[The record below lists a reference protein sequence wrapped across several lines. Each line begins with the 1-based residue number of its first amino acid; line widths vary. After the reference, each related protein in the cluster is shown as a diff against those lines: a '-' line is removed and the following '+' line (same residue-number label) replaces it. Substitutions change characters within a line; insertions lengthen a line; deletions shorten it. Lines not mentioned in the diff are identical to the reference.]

1 MLTVDPE
8 WTADNEEALNLVNS
22 FIAVINGMKV
32 DNASFNNP
40 TGYTKILNNIYKQQ
54 GVKDYVELTELDSTT
69 ADLILQDALLIKDRL
84 EFAKTLSDINSG

>member
-40 TGYTKILNNIYKQQ
+40 TGYTKILNNIYK
-54 GVKDYVELTELDSTT
+54 K
-69 ADLILQDALLIKDRL
+69 
-84 EFAKTLSDINSG
+84 